1 LEREIIRNNKDI
13 MASSQEDLTALVSK
27 LESHLNQTELQV
39 KSQLRIAN
47 TSDDA
52 ELDDLFLSPEFQKS
66 TLISTMPILRTQTSP
81 SI

>member
-1 LEREIIRNNKDI
+1 LGRLIRNNKDI

-27 LESHLNQTELQV
+27 LESHLKQTELQV

-66 TLISTMPILRTQTSP
+66 ALISAMPILRMHASP